1 MIEFINK
8 ILNTDLTEVSAD
20 EKAAMFAEILNKLFT
35 FVLEK
40 LGL

>member
-8 ILNTDLTEVSAD
+8 ILNTDLTEVSAN
-20 EKAAMFAEILNKLFT
+20 EKAEMFAEILNKLFA